1 MGITKKEQTL
11 LYVASALFMV
21 GACVSHRG
29 SLGAMGCYFFVLADT
44 LRKKGD
50 NSGANISQG
59 VCEEKSPVMH
69 VRGEKNEGQCIMPK

>member
-1 MGITKKEQTL
+1 
-11 LYVASALFMV
+11 
-21 GACVSHRG
+21 
-29 SLGAMGCYFFVLADT
+29 MGCYFFVLADT

>member
-21 GACVSHRG
+21 GAWVSHRG
-29 SLGAMGCYFFVLADT
+29 SLAAMGCYFFVLADT

-69 VRGEKNEGQCIMPK
+69 VRGEKNEGQK